1 MAYLTDQVWEKRI
14 RRKLAKYGG
23 YRLHKEKDGGYTV
36 SGENNL
42 DGINGWYEDIYKLNE
57 AVGELEESY
66 NTPDE

>member
-14 RRKLAKYGG
+14 RRKLEKYGG

-36 SGENNL
+36 FGENNL